1 MVKKWN
7 RFDKIIVLGGLFLA
21 VTLISAGILL
31 YLGIT
36 NNFIRLN

>member
-1 MVKKWN
+1 MIKKWN
-7 RFDKIIVLGGLFLA
+7 KVDKIIVFSGLFLA
-21 VTLISAGILL
+21 VILISAGTLL